1 MPQAGQIK
9 SKSKEMAGYAGSEA
23 VRSLCQGLALL
34 SERYGNSG
42 EESTGSDEAD
52 QHGRAAEILPDTL
65 CSGWKFL

>member
-1 MPQAGQIK
+1 MSQAGQIK

-34 SERYGNSG
+34 SERYGNPG

-52 QHGRAAEILPDTL
+52 QYGRAAEILPDTL
-65 CSGWKFL
+65 YSGWKFL